1 MLSSAAISIGLPL
14 LLFVIML
21 GLGLSLRVED
31 FSSVISR
38 PKPLFIGLFCQI
50 FIMPAICF
58 GLVYISNLPPSIAV
72 GMMLL
77 AASPGG
83 SSAVLFTHLGKGD
96 VALSLC
102 LVAITSL
109 LTMISIPV
117 VANLSLEAFFG
128 DTKPV
133 TVEFYHVLQIF
144 CVAIV
149 PVMTGIFIHNRFP
162 DLANRLERPVKT
174 LATVF
179 LAFVI
184 LVALISEWRIVV
196 EWGPVVGFTVVVFS
210 VISLA
215 VGYYVPRAFKVGR
228 RQAIALALAIG
239 LHNAALVMT
248 LALSEYMLNEPEM
261 AIPPALYGVTAYIV
275 CGAFVWLLNKGKVL
289 PEDGARSKP

>member
-1 MLSSAAISIGLPL
+1 MLSSTAISVGLPL
-14 LLFVIML
+14 LLFIIML
-21 GLGLSLRVED
+21 GLGLSLRVDD
-31 FSSVISR
+31 FSSVIAR

-50 FIMPAICF
+50 VIMPTICF
-58 GLVYISNLPPSIAV
+58 GLVYISNLPASIAV

-133 TVEFYHVLQIF
+133 VVEFYHVIQIF
-144 CVAIV
+144 GMAIV
-149 PVMTGIFIHNRFP
+149 PVITGIFIHNRFP
-162 DLANRLERPVKT
+162 RLSQRLEKPVKT
-174 LATVF
+174 LATIFLVF
-179 LAFVI
+179 LI
-184 LVALISEWRIVV
+184 LVALISEWQIVV
-196 EWGPVVGFTVVVFS
+196 EWGPVVGFTVIVFS
-210 VISLA
+210 LISLA
-215 VGYYVPRAFKVGR
+215 VGYYVPQAFNVSR
-228 RQAIALALAIG
+228 RQAIALAMAIG

-275 CGAFVWLLNKGKVL
+275 CGGFVWLLNQGKVL
-289 PEDGARSKP
+289 RDHGPENP